1 MSLLI
6 VLYDM
11 ILVAYC
17 GVSELHEQVG
27 YSCLSNLLVLQ
38 LRSELDSTFRFRV
51 NCAVVNGCGW
61 QHFMLFFLSLS
72 LSSIVNKKSCLL
84 KGFNK

>member
-1 MSLLI
+1 MSLLL

-38 LRSELDSTFRFRV
+38 SEL
-51 NCAVVNGCGW
+51 CCGEW
-61 QHFMLFFLSLS
+61 MWVAAFHAFLSLS
-72 LSSIVNKKSCLL
+72 LSL
-84 KGFNK
+84 